1 MGDIVKKR
9 TFCSNKGN
17 VPKFPYSQAVIYG
30 DLIYISGQPPV
41 DPETQEPISGD
52 VKEQTQQILS
62 NVSGILEDAGTSL
75 ENTIKVTALLKDR
88 SLFSDFNE
96 AYAEF
101 FQENPPART
110 PVFTDTGSNL
120 VCMDFIAGLE

>member
-41 DPETQEPISGD
+41 DHETQE
-52 VKEQTQQILS
+52 
-62 NVSGILEDAGTSL
+62 GILMYSDGK
-75 ENTIKVTALLKDR
+75 KV
-88 SLFSDFNE
+88 E
-96 AYAEF
+96 
-101 FQENPPART
+101 
-110 PVFTDTGSNL
+110 G
-120 VCMDFIAGLE
+120 